1 MVKKC
6 LIFIVFT
13 ILVNSAMA
21 QQSTIIRHTVV
32 FKLKLAKGS
41 QEERDFFAAA
51 KKLAVIQGVEHF
63 ECLKQVSKKNKFDFG
78 ISMEFANQEL
88 YDKYT
93 NHPDHIAFIQ
103 QYWLKYVEDFLEID
117 YQLLPN

>member
-6 LIFIVFT
+6 LIFIVLT